1 MPAAD
6 SFGASLR
13 RLRLASGLTQER
25 LAERAAISA
34 DGIAALEAGRRQSPR
49 LSTVRLLCD
58 GLQLDD
64 GQRAALLSLAAPAG
78 SGPGL
83 RATSKTPVVPR
94 GWGAFVGRTIE
105 RQQLAD
111 AWAGRVRV
119 VLVSGEAGVGKT
131 RLVDEFADDVGAQ
144 GHVVLR
150 GRCTP
155 EQLGVYE
162 AFVDPI
168 RDALARF
175 DGALPA
181 SLTELGRVIPGL
193 VDASHQ
199 SVVPSRGEPGLE
211 RRLLFEAVSSVFAG
225 AGPTLVLLDD
235 LHWAD
240 PGSLALLAFLAAQ
253 PELSDVVIV
262 GTVRST
268 DLTTATASALAELRR
283 RASMVRIALR
293 GLDADDVALLV
304 ASVAGQTVP
313 TGLVEAVSRV
323 TNGNPLYTAEL
334 TEHLLQ
340 RGFDDTGDQH
350 VSVPDSIR
358 DTIGLRVEGLSAE
371 TQALLRVGAVL
382 GPEFD
387 LRIAGRLAGLAST
400 GLLGAVE
407 DALLSCLLVER
418 SPQTAAF
425 SHGLVATTVYDAM
438 SGVRRL
444 DLHRQAAIY
453 LGDLAPDSS
462 SAIVD
467 IARHWSLVAAAD
479 PSARVVAARWTVRA
493 GDAATSAAAID
504 EAIACYER
512 AAALWAGSTAEH
524 ADTLIRLGTAMAAS
538 GRVSEADRHFGAALR
553 IADGIDDASL
563 FARATLGRSTSVQ
576 YGTSDPERIAELES
590 AISRLG
596 PKEMVL
602 RPAALATLMR
612 QLGFV
617 MSDAADRRRNEAAA
631 LVLEALSVP
640 EVPVEL
646 VMSLGALRDSI
657 PVDHPVPLGRLARQ
671 IIDAA
676 TVRRDLPVLSTG
688 WYRQAWSALELGQA
702 EVWRTAVTEYRNVA
716 VELRRPYEMALS
728 ANMLAAVA
736 QVEGRYTDAETWGQE
751 ALAYASGIDDSNFA
765 AVYLANSVLRGLD
778 TGLAQPMLE
787 LMTAVQADYVGVPT
801 FEAGLAL
808 TAASAGDFALT
819 RVLLDA
825 QIRPW
830 TEYQRRDAE
839 WLPVLGFLAGAC
851 AISDDARHAELL
863 RELLAESA
871 ARVVRI
877 GPVGAW
883 FGPVD
888 HHIGALSRLLGD
900 LDDAERRLESA
911 LVVEAE
917 MNGAPFQIRTMF
929 ELATTHRM
937 RGTRTATHTADRWC
951 EQASALATALDLPAL
966 IPLR

>member
-1 MPAAD
+1 MPAAE
-6 SFGASLR
+6 SFGVRLR
-13 RLRLASGLTQER
+13 RLRLAAGLTQER

-49 LSTVRLLCD
+49 LSTVRVLCD
-58 GLQLDD
+58 GLQLDEA
-64 GQRAALLSLAAPAG
+64 QCAALLSLAAPAG
-78 SGPGL
+78 GVSGS
-83 RATSKTPVVPR
+83 RSTSKAAVIPR
-94 GWGAFVGRTIE
+94 VRGVFVGRTVE
-105 RQQLAD
+105 RRQLVE
-111 AWAGRVRV
+111 AWGAKVRI

-131 RLVDEFADDVGAQ
+131 RLVDEFADDLGAQ
-144 GHVVLR
+144 GLLVLR

-162 AFVDPI
+162 PFVDPI
-168 RDALARF
+168 RSALARL

-181 SLTELGRVIPGL
+181 SLSELGRVIPGL
-193 VDASHQ
+193 VGAGHQ
-199 SVVPSRGEPGLE
+199 AAMPSRGEPGLE

-225 AGPTLVLLDD
+225 AGPTLLLLDD

-240 PGSLALLAFLAAQ
+240 PGSLALLAFLVSQ

-268 DLTTATASALAELRR
+268 EVSTATASALAELRR
-283 RASMVRIALR
+283 RASMIRVSLS
-293 GLDADDVALLV
+293 GLDAADVALLV
-304 ASVAGQTVP
+304 ESVAGQSVP
-313 TGLVEAVSRV
+313 IGLVEAVTRA
-323 TNGNPLYTAEL
+323 TNGNPLYTGEL

-340 RGFDDTGDQH
+340 RGFDDTGNHH
-350 VSVPDSIR
+350 VSVPDGIR
-358 DTIGLRVEGLSAE
+358 DTIDLRVIGLSSEA
-371 TQALLRVGAVL
+371 QALLRGGSVL
-382 GPEFD
+382 GPSFD
-387 LRIAGRLAGLAST
+387 VHLAGQLAGLASS
-400 GLLGAVE
+400 GLLAAVE
-407 DALLSCLLVER
+407 DALLSGLLVER

-444 DLHRQAAIY
+444 DLHRQAATY
-453 LGDLAPDSS
+453 LGQLDTESS

-467 IARHWSLVAAAD
+467 IARHWGLVAAAD
-479 PSARVVAARWTVRA
+479 PSARNVAAEWTVRA
-493 GDAATSAAAID
+493 GNAANSAAAID

-512 AAALWAGSTAEH
+512 AAALWAGSTADH
-524 ADTLIRLGTAMAAS
+524 ADTLIRLGTAVAAS
-538 GRVSEADRHFGAALR
+538 GRLTEADCHFGAALR

-563 FARATLGRSTSVQ
+563 FARAALGLATSVR
-576 YGTSDPERIAELES
+576 YGASDPDRIAELES
-590 AISRLG
+590 AIARLG
-596 PKEMVL
+596 PSEMVL

-617 MSDAADRRRNEAAA
+617 MTDEADRRRNEAAA

-671 IIDAA
+671 IIAAA
-676 TVRRDLPVLSTG
+676 TVRRDLPVISTG
-688 WYRQAWSALELGQA
+688 WYRLAWSALELGEA
-702 EVWRTAVTEYRNVA
+702 EPWRQAVTEYRNVA
-716 VELRRPYEMALS
+716 VELRRPYELALS

-736 QVEGRYTDAETWGQE
+736 QVEGRYGDAETFGRE
-751 ALAYASGIDDSNFA
+751 ALRHASGIDDSNFA

-787 LMTAVQADYVGVPT
+787 LMTAVQGDYVGVPT

-808 TAASAGDFALT
+808 TAASAGDFGFT
-819 RVLLDA
+819 RILLDE
-825 QIRPW
+825 QIGRW
-830 TEYQRRDAE
+830 NEHNRRDAE

-863 RELLAESA
+863 RELLVESP

-888 HHIGALSRLLGD
+888 HHIGALSRLVGD
-900 LDDAERRLESA
+900 LDEAERRLESA
-911 LVVEAE
+911 LLVETA
-917 MNGAPFQIRTMF
+917 MDGPAFRVRTLF
-929 ELATTHRM
+929 ELAATHRA
-937 RGTRTATHTADRWC
+937 RGGTRAMAEADRLSKR
-951 EQASALATALDLPAL
+951 ATRLALGLSLEPL
-966 IPLR
+966 IRSH